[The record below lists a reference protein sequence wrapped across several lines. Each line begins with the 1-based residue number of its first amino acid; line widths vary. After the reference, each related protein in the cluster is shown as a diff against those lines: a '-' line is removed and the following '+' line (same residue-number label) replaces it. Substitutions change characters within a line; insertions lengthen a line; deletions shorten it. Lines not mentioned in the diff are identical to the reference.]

1 MNLKETQSLLHNE
14 NKFIFMGEEL
24 YLIKKHLDQL
34 KSELNPD
41 FLIFNY
47 IELDQRTESCEEV
60 LMKIEA
66 VPMMDT
72 QKIVHLTNFNF
83 AIEGNPWTEGQL
95 KEFVERLKL
104 LPRDTKLV
112 ITNNEISAAGHLGAY
127 KSLSKIAQVIKLGRL
142 DIKELKEFLEEELQS
157 KLEGQKISMDLLNEI
172 IKLSGYNEKKSTTS
186 LYDIE
191 SMLTQV
197 VALYQDKGKISKE
210 DLQAHFEQK
219 KEANI
224 FRLLNAIRDG
234 HKPEAFREY
243 SLLRESGEHP
253 IKIMI
258 SLAKMLSSM
267 VGYSYYATEGYSAKD
282 IAQEL
287 KRSPYAVESGLVF
300 VRKFGRTKLIN
311 IIDQIVEIDYKM
323 KTGDLDESLYAELA
337 LMRIFD
343 IIEN

>member
-1 MNLKETQSLLHNE
+1 MNLKEAQSLLHNK

-83 AIEGNPWTEGQL
+83 SIEGNPWTKGQL
-95 KEFVERLKL
+95 KEFEERLKL

-112 ITNNEISAAGHLGAY
+112 ISNNEIKAAGNLGAY
-127 KSLSKIAQVIKLGRL
+127 KSLSKIAQVIKLDRL
-142 DIKELKEFLEEELQS
+142 ERENLRGFLEEEFKS
-157 KLEGQKISMDLLNEI
+157 KLKGQKISMELLNEI
-172 IKLSGYNEKKSTTS
+172 IKLSGYTERDSKTS
-186 LYDIE
+186 LYDME

-243 SLLRESGEHP
+243 SLLRESGEAN

-267 VGYSYYATEGYSAKD
+267 VVSSYYAAEGYSAKD

-323 KTGDLDESLYAELA
+323 KTGDLDESLYGELA